1 MTGAWP
7 RSTPTYPGEVDP
19 ASSLAEVGC
28 QMRYRFVFI
37 VGLGVGFVLGARAGR
52 ERYEQLVKLT
62 RKAKDSPAVQ
72 QAAGAVQAQAAGIV
86 KTTTGKVAERMPK
99 LTESARSKAGAA
111 RSKVESTLH
120 DRGVGGKNSHDRTA
134 SDGHY
139 SSAPDA
145 PGGPP
150 G

>member
-1 MTGAWP
+1 M
-7 RSTPTYPGEVDP
+7 
-19 ASSLAEVGC
+19 
-28 QMRYRFVFI
+28 
-37 VGLGVGFVLGARAGR
+37 LGARAGR

-120 DRGVGGKNSHDRTA
+120 DRGAGGKNSHDRTA

-139 SSAPDA
+139 TSAPDA
-145 PGGPP
+145 PGGSP

>member
-1 MTGAWP
+1 MTGAWL

-72 QAAGAVQAQAAGIV
+72 QAAGAVQAQAAGIA
-86 KTTTGKVAERMPK
+86 KTAKGKVSERVPK

-120 DRGVGGKNSHDRTA
+120 DHGVGAKNSQGRTA
-134 SDGHY
+134 SDGQY
-139 SSAPDA
+139 TSAPDA
-145 PGGPP
+145 PGGSS